1 MKMPLPGAA
10 AHAAHADHPGRGIAF
25 ALIGVF
31 VFATQDAIAKWLV
44 ADYPV
49 MEILFFRGL
58 FALIPAAI
66 IVHRTG
72 GMATLRTKRLPLHLG
87 RAALMFA
94 ALVCFYLAIR
104 TMPLAD
110 AIAISFSAPLFMAAL
125 SMPLLGERVGP
136 RRWAAVVIGFIGVL
150 VAARPGAGMFDT
162 AALLVVGASLC
173 YALTMIATRRL
184 TRSETAGAV
193 MIYFNLASLALAG
206 VFMPLQWVTP
216 EPADAVL
223 LCAIGLIGG
232 VGAYFTVQ
240 SLRLAP
246 VAVIAPF
253 DYSSLLWATLYG
265 YLLWSDLPGAAV
277 LTGAA
282 IIIGSNLYILHR
294 ETRAAR
300 REESDAATP

>member
-1 MKMPLPGAA
+1 MKTPLSTAASA
-10 AHAAHADHPGRGIAF
+10 AHVDHPGQGIAF

-31 VFATQDAIAKWLV
+31 VFATQDAMAKWLV

-87 RAALMFA
+87 RAALMFG

-104 TMPLAD
+104 VMPLAD
-110 AIAISFSAPLFMAAL
+110 AIVISFSAPLFMAAL
-125 SMPLLGERVGP
+125 SVPLLGEHVGP

-150 VAARPGAGMFDT
+150 VAVQPGVGVFDT
-162 AALLVVGASLC
+162 AALLVVGASVF
-173 YALTMIATRRL
+173 YALSTIATRRL

-193 MIYFNLASLALAG
+193 MIYFNLTSMVVSG
-206 VFMPLQWVTP
+206 CFMPFQWVTP
-216 EPADAVL
+216 GPGDAAL
-223 LCAIGLIGG
+223 LAFIGLIGG
-232 VGAYFTVQ
+232 LGAYFTVQ

-246 VAVIAPF
+246 VAIIAPF

-265 YLLWSDLPGAAV
+265 WLLWSDLPGPAV
-277 LTGAA
+277 LAGAA
-282 IIIGSNLYILHR
+282 IIVASNLYILHR
-294 ETRAAR
+294 ETRAGK